1 MVPDSPH
8 RSRRQQ
14 QFQRQSAGIWQG
26 VGRPMISTEPT
37 ALIPVTLLTGF
48 LGSGKTTVLNHV
60 LKQPGMAATA
70 VIVNEFG
77 EIGLDHLLVERS
89 SEDIVLLNSGCLCC
103 TVRGDIVD
111 TLTNLFVDRVK
122 GKVPF
127 FTRVAIETTGLA
139 DPAPILH
146 TLMTD
151 PIVAARYVL
160 DGVVTT
166 VDAVNGAGSLD
177 RQPEAVKQAA
187 VADRLLLTKTDI
199 AEPGARQA
207 IEARLKELNP
217 SAAIVSVAQG
227 AIDSA
232 LLFNI
237 GFYDPTTKSLDVRRW
252 LRDESFEGDHGQDV
266 GHGHEHPDVNRHDD
280 RIRAF
285 CITREQPI
293 SWAALSTWLDG
304 LAAMRGDDLLR
315 LKAIVALSDRPDQPV
330 VLHGVQHL
338 FHPPVLLPEWPS
350 EDRRT
355 RMVFITRDLPRE
367 TIETT
372 LAAFEEAVEERPSS
386 QSPPRELGN
395 GGTRRNF
402 LVSAGSIAAATAFA
416 GSARAVMG
424 PDDKFDLVIKG
435 GEVLDP
441 SQSLRGRR
449 DIGIRYGIIEALE
462 PEIPA
467 PRGLRVLDASGKL
480 VTPGLVDLH
489 THVYPY
495 GSAIGIP
502 ADELVAHQ
510 CTTTCVSAGDAGAN
524 NFAAFRRFI
533 VAQTRT
539 RLCAFIHIAN
549 SGLASFPVA
558 ELTNID
564 VADVSAAAKA
574 IAENGDI
581 VIGAKVRMSE
591 NVIAKNGI
599 EPLKR
604 AIAACEQA
612 GTGGRVMVHIGG
624 VETRALMSQI
634 LDLMRPG
641 DVLTHAYSGAPNLSG
656 DFTNIVEDGSLLP
669 AALAAKQ
676 RGIIFDVGHGG
687 GSFDY
692 TVAEVAIAQGCTPDT
707 ISSDIHVFSGNT
719 PGMPYLTWV
728 MSKFLGLGFTLDQVI
743 AMATINPAK
752 IINRLPKLG
761 TLELGA
767 PGDVAIMDLVEGPVT
782 FVDTRNNTRGGKAY
796 LKPVQTVTAGV
807 PFGRPYNAPFSVR

>member
-1 MVPDSPH
+1 MNST
-8 RSRRQQ
+8 
-14 QFQRQSAGIWQG
+14 
-26 VGRPMISTEPT
+26 RPSS
-37 ALIPVTLLTGF
+37 LIPVTLLTGF

-89 SEDIVLLNSGCLCC
+89 SEDVVLLNSGCLCC
-103 TVRGDIVD
+103 TVRSDIVD
-111 TLTNLFVDRVK
+111 TLTNLFVDRTK
-122 GKVPF
+122 GKIPF

-151 PIVAARYVL
+151 PIVAGRYML

-166 VDAVNGAGSLD
+166 VDAVNGAGTLD

-187 VADRLLLTKTDI
+187 VADRLLLTKTDL
-199 AEPGARQA
+199 AEPEARQA
-207 IEARLKELNP
+207 FEARLALLNP
-217 SAAIVSVAQG
+217 SAPVIPVAQG
-227 AIDSA
+227 TVDPA
-232 LLFNI
+232 LLFNLS
-237 GFYDPTTKSLDVRRW
+237 FFDPATKSVDVQRW
-252 LRDESFEGDHGQDV
+252 LRDEAFAAD
-266 GHGHEHPDVNRHDD
+266 HEHKHDDDHPDPNRHDD

-285 CITREQPI
+285 CITRERPI
-293 SWAALSTWLDG
+293 SWAVLSGWLDG

-315 LKAIVALSDRPDQPV
+315 FKAIVALSDRPDEPV

-338 FHPPVLLPEWPS
+338 FHPPVLLPQWPS

-355 RMVFITRDLPRE
+355 RMVFITRDLQRE
-367 TIETT
+367 TIETA
-372 LAAFEEAVEERPSS
+372 LAAFEEAAAERRLPQSSPHEQEE
-386 QSPPRELGN
+386 
-395 GGTRRNF
+395 GGTRRDF
-402 LVSAGSIAAATAFA
+402 LVSAASVAAATAFA

-449 DIGIRYGIIEALE
+449 DIGIRYGIVEALD

-467 PRGLRVLDASGKL
+467 ARALRVLDASGKL
-480 VTPGLVDLH
+480 VTAGLVDLH
-489 THVYPY
+489 AHVYPY

-510 CTTTCVSAGDAGAN
+510 CTTTCVSPGDAGAN

-539 RLCAFIHIAN
+539 RLYAFVHIAN
-549 SGLASFPVA
+549 AGLASFPVA

-564 VADVSAAAKA
+564 IADVGSAAKA
-574 IAENGDI
+574 IAENADI
-581 VIGAKVRMSE
+581 AIGAKVRMSE
-591 NVIAKNGI
+591 NVIARNGI

-624 VETRALMSQI
+624 VETRTLMSQI

-641 DVLTHAYSGAPNLSG
+641 DILTHAYSGAPNLSG
-656 DFTNIVEDGSLLP
+656 DFTNIVQDGSLLP

-676 RGIIFDVGHGG
+676 RGIIFDVGHGA

-692 TVAEVAIAQGCTPDT
+692 TVAEVAIARGCPPDT

-728 MSKFLGLGFTLDQVI
+728 MSKFLGLGFTLDQVV
-743 AMATINPAK
+743 AMATVNPAK
-752 IINRLPKLG
+752 IIDRLPKLG
-761 TLELGA
+761 TLQVGA

-782 FVDTRNNTRGGKAY
+782 FVDTRNNTRSGKAY